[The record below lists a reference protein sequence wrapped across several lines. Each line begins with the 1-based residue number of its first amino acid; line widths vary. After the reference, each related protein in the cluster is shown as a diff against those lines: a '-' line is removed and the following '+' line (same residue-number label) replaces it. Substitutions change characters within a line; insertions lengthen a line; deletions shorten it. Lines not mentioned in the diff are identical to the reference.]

1 MSPDFGENLKRIRE
15 ENGWTLEE
23 MAKRLGSTKQVL
35 SRYERGERTPKIT
48 MASKFA
54 EALGVPL
61 NELTGDDSV
70 TSIHDLVNNAVHA
83 GMVMGTNISA
93 PKTEEAKIISAG
105 IDKMSPERREQAL
118 KVLQAIFADIFDG
131 GENHGT

>member
-1 MSPDFGENLKRIRE
+1 MTPDFGENLKRIRE
-15 ENGWTLEE
+15 KNGWTLEE
-23 MAKRLGSTKQVL
+23 MAKILGSTKQVL

-61 NELTGDDSV
+61 NELTGEDSV

-83 GMVMGTNISA
+83 GMIMGENIHA
-93 PKTEEAKIISAG
+93 PKTEEARIISGG
-105 IDKMSPERREQAL
+105 IDKMPPERREQAL
-118 KVLQAIFADIFDG
+118 KVLQTIFADYFNG
-131 GENHGT
+131 GENDET